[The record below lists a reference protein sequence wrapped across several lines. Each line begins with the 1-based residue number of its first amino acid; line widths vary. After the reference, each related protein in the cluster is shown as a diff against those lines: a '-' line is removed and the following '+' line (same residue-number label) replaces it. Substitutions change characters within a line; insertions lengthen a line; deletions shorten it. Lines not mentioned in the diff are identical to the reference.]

1 MPRDYKHRATTRR
14 RKRRP
19 VSPWLGLA
27 AGLLIGVF
35 AAAIAY
41 FKVVA
46 PAQQVAAP
54 PFAADTPPPEAAPA
68 APVKETKQAVKAPE
82 PPAPTKPRFDFYTI
96 LPEMEVV
103 IPEDELAGKAPPSAF
118 KPEQKP
124 ASTAVESEPDVAVPA
139 KPATAAVVAPQS
151 PPQPE
156 ARPAPSSGGNYF
168 LLSGTFSTADQ
179 ADRLKAQLTLLGL
192 NASVQKL
199 TVNKQNTIHR
209 VRVGP
214 FRDYASLNEA
224 RAVLRQHG
232 IQGTPVMIRK

>member
-1 MPRDYKHRATTRR
+1 MPRDYKHRATRR

-19 VSPWLGLA
+19 VSPWLGVA

-41 FKVVA
+41 FKLA
-46 PAQQVAAP
+46 TPPQQQIAAP
-54 PFAADTPPPEAAPA
+54 PFAPQTAEPAAGP
-68 APVKETKQAVKAPE
+68 APVKEARQEAKT
-82 PPAPTKPRFDFYTI
+82 PAPAKPRFDFYTI

-103 IPEDELAGKAPPSAF
+103 IPEEELAGNTPSSAF
-118 KPEQKP
+118 RPVDQP
-124 ASTAVESEPDVAVPA
+124 AAAAVESEPDVSAPV
-139 KPATAAVVAPQS
+139 KPAAAAAAAPQS
-151 PPQPE
+151 QPQPE
-156 ARPAPSSGGNYF
+156 VKPAASSGGNYF
-168 LLSGTFSTADQ
+168 IQSGSFSTMDQ
-179 ADRLKAQLTLLGL
+179 AERLKAQLALLGL

-199 TVNKQNTIHR
+199 TLNKQNTIHR